1 MSAKAL
7 NTYRNL
13 AVQTAVSESTPL
25 ELILMVY
32 RRLIDNL
39 RQAQMAM
46 QEGRDDSEYIGKSID
61 LIQKGLAAAL
71 DQEKGGEIARNLSQL
86 YDWAIREM
94 LRARLKRDPDLLTG
108 VIEVIKNLQSAWIEI
123 NSLRAGAASAGSS
136 ASVKISTA
144 ATMPTA

>member
-32 RRLIDNL
+32 RRLLDNL

-71 DQEKGGEIARNLSQL
+71 DQEKGGEIAQNLSQL

-123 NSLRAGAASAGSS
+123 NSLRAGAAAAGSS
-136 ASVKISTA
+136 VNVNISKA

>member
-32 RRLIDNL
+32 RRLLDNL

-71 DQEKGGEIARNLSQL
+71 DQEKGGEIAQNLSQL

-123 NSLRAGAASAGSS
+123 NSLRAGAAVAGSS
-136 ASVKISTA
+136 ANVNISKA

>member
-71 DQEKGGEIARNLSQL
+71 DQEKGGEIAQNLSQL

-123 NSLRAGAASAGSS
+123 NSLRAGAAGAGSS
-136 ASVKISTA
+136 ASVKISAA